1 MLLKKREPKDK
12 YEYDWWGYLH
22 VNGKIQVKGYHT
34 PEQLLDAEESTFVQR
49 IVYPFKAL
57 NRDEA
62 ELIITKKLK
71 DEEVREKKLF
81 RNPGQGGSN
90 YSSNR
95 RTSTYGLEA

>member
-22 VNGKIQVKGYHT
+22 QNGTVQVKGYHS
-34 PEQLLDAEESTFVQR
+34 PDQLLDAEESTFVQR

-62 ELIITKKLK
+62 ELIINKKLK
-71 DEEVREKKLF
+71 DEEIREQKLF
-81 RNPGQGGSN
+81 RNPNGSSIN
-90 YSSNR
+90 NSGNRKISSYR
-95 RTSTYGLEA
+95 LEA